1 MQRQLEFE
9 PIPAPGWRGSD
20 RELIL
25 AGDEKTVIPLR
36 SERLGNHCQWP
47 NGSEGLCSDRLR
59 QRPALAFPGL
69 TRANGGEFRQNPAI
83 ASSRATCTAI
93 LVVGLRRIL

>member
-36 SERLGNHCQWP
+36 SERLGNHCQ
-47 NGSEGLCSDRLR
+47 
-59 QRPALAFPGL
+59 
-69 TRANGGEFRQNPAI
+69 
-83 ASSRATCTAI
+83 
-93 LVVGLRRIL
+93 